1 MIVLVRQ
8 AFTTEAVRSYA
19 GLVEEVLRGY
29 FQRWDDGQ
37 EIRAY
42 NQCKDVAFDVA
53 TRVLLGMQL
62 DVRQCLGEGLKQGR
76 EASCST
82 CSLTCLPCLILA
94 GVFLA
99 GKMVEEV

>member
-1 MIVLVRQ
+1 MSVSVIALVRQ
-8 AFTTEAVRSYA
+8 AFTNEAVRSYA

-62 DVRQCLGEGLKQGR
+62 DVRQCLG
-76 EASCST
+76 
-82 CSLTCLPCLILA
+82 
-94 GVFLA
+94 
-99 GKMVEEV
+99 